1 MASGGVGGHASQVKV
16 LLHSEMIAVTIC
28 GLRAWL
34 REFKLYI
41 IQIMFSLFSFFYLL
55 VRNINNTS
63 AKPKQKSL
71 FELLLERY

>member
-1 MASGGVGGHASQVKV
+1 VVDAMPCHAKVKV
-16 LLHSEMIAVTIC
+16 LLHSEMIAVRIC

-55 VRNINNTS
+55 VRNINNIS
-63 AKPKQKSL
+63 AEPKQKSL
-71 FELLLERY
+71 FEFLLERY